1 MKKLVFLTV
10 IAVMAL
16 ANSLPAMAQ
25 YNDIYRK
32 GAKLYSSDDVL
43 LTAEQISAMMNSVE
57 GLSYETWVK
66 NTKGFKAG
74 KGLLIASG
82 SLTGVGIVTLG
93 IGAVGMMIE
102 GLAVGIGTAFFA
114 PLASL
119 SGEELEVA
127 MDSKFRGVAIAG
139 LAMTGT
145 GIAGLITGTTVYC
158 VYKKRLNNMVDSCNS
173 ASHLNVS
180 LGMQQHGVGLAVN
193 F

>member
-1 MKKLVFLTV
+1 MKKLVFLAV
-10 IAVMAL
+10 IAVMVL
-16 ANSLPAMAQ
+16 ANALPAMAQ

-32 GAKLYSSDDVL
+32 GVKLYSSDGIM
-43 LTAEQISAMMNSVE
+43 LTLEQISALMNSVE

-102 GLAVGIGTAFFA
+102 GLAVGIGTVFFA

>member
-102 GLAVGIGTAFFA
+102 GLAVGIGTAFIA

-139 LAMTGT
+139 LTMTGT

>member
-1 MKKLVFLTV
+1 MKKLVFLAVITV
-10 IAVMAL
+10 MVL
-16 ANSLPAMAQ
+16 ANALPAMAQ

-102 GLAVGIGTAFFA
+102 GLAVGIGTVFFA

-127 MDSKFRGVAIAG
+127 MDSKFGGVAIAG